1 MTAEN
6 TAATDTAD
14 TNSAAATTTAAT
26 TDATNATTP
35 TGSQATP
42 PEGAETAAATTDG
55 STTAD
60 TPESYTFVMPE
71 GMTLDQGLADAV
83 TPILREANISQ
94 EVAQKLAAAFAE
106 RMKAAETGA
115 KEAFDKAYEERR
127 QAEITTNAQNW
138 LQALKADPEIG
149 GNKADQVK
157 ARALEAV
164 GAVATPEMK
173 AAFEEHGWGNHPE
186 LVRLVHR
193 LIDYTPPEKGER
205 AAGAGGTGS
214 KTPAAVL
221 WPDLPPR

>member
-1 MTAEN
+1 MTADT
-6 TAATDTAD
+6 TAATGTAD
-14 TNSAAATTTAAT
+14 PSPATATTTAT

-35 TGSQATP
+35 AGSQATP
-42 PEGAETAAATTDG
+42 PEGGDTTAATTDG
-55 STTAD
+55 STTAAV
-60 TPESYTFVMPE
+60 PEAYTFAMPE

-83 TPILREANISQ
+83 TPIFREANISQ
-94 EVAQKLAAAFAE
+94 EVAQKLADAFAE
-106 RMKAAETGA
+106 RMKAAESGA
-115 KEAFDKAYEERR
+115 GEAFDKAYEERR
-127 QAEITTNAQNW
+127 QAEIATNAQNW

-149 GNKADQVK
+149 GNNADQVK

-193 LIDYTPPEKGER
+193 LIDYAPPEKGER